1 MPKKLILLNPA
12 GQRSGFLLSKFS
24 TFPPLSLAYVAALT
38 PDNWDIEII
47 DENIEEFK
55 YKEADLLGITSFTTN
70 INRAYKIANIYRKKG
85 IKVILGGIH
94 ASVFPDEAINYVDS
108 VVIGE
113 AELIWRKVID
123 DFEHN
128 QLKQKYVGPIV
139 NLKDHHIVPR
149 RDLFSPVYFWGVI
162 QTSRGCPF
170 NCDFCSVTRYLGKEF
185 RQKRTEDILDELETI
200 DNEYIA
206 ILDDNLV
213 GYGKKSEQ
221 KAVQL
226 FQGMIQRN
234 MKKKW
239 WMQTSI
245 NTGENEDILKY
256 AAKSGCMYA
265 FVGIETTNKESL
277 KKMKKGINLKVG
289 VENYKRIIDRFHKY
303 GIGVLGAFI
312 IGNDFE
318 KKDYY
323 KDLSDFII
331 KAGVD
336 VVQVSI
342 LTPIPGSNLFDRL
355 NAEGRLR
362 FTDFPEDWSKYR
374 FSHVLHEL
382 HETDDDEIYW
392 GNNFIKSK
400 IYSPF
405 IFFYRMM
412 KSFLSLKGLV
422 SFYTV
427 YRMNKAYKKS
437 WQNSHYYQPI
447 RYTLFR

>member
-1 MPKKLILLNPA
+1 MSKKLILINPV

-24 TFPPLSLAYVAALT
+24 IFPPLSLAYVAALT
-38 PDNWDIEII
+38 PENWDVEII

-55 YKEADLLGITSFTTN
+55 YKQADLIGITSFTTN
-70 INRAYKIANIYRKKG
+70 INRAYEIANIYRKNG

-94 ASVFPDEAINYVDS
+94 ASVLPDEAIHHVDS

-113 AELIWRKVID
+113 AELIWGRVVD
-123 DFEHN
+123 DFEQN

-139 NLKDHHIVPR
+139 NLKEHHIIPR
-149 RDLFSPVYFWGVI
+149 RDLFSPEYFWGVI

-170 NCDFCSVTRYLGKEF
+170 NCEFCSVTSYLGKEF
-185 RQKRTEDILDELETI
+185 RQRRTEDIIDELEKI

-206 ILDDNLV
+206 FLDDNLV

-221 KAVQL
+221 KAVKL
-226 FQGMIQRN
+226 FQGMIKRN

-245 NTGENEDILKY
+245 NTGENEEILKY

-265 FVGIETTNKESL
+265 FVGIETISKENL
-277 KKMKKGINLKVG
+277 QKMKKGINLKVG
-289 VENYKRIIDRFHKY
+289 VENYKNIIDRFHKY

-323 KDLSDFII
+323 KDLTNFII
-331 KAGVD
+331 KIGID

-342 LTPIPGSNLFDRL
+342 LTPIPGSNLFNRL
-355 NAEGRLR
+355 NAEGRLK
-362 FTDFPEDWSKYR
+362 FTDFPGDWAKYR
-374 FSHVLHEL
+374 FSHVLHKL
-382 HETDDDEIYW
+382 HGTDDDEIYW
-392 GNNFIKSK
+392 GNNFIKNK

-412 KSFLSLKGLV
+412 NSFLSLKGFV
-422 SFYTV
+422 SFYAV
-427 YRMNKAYKKS
+427 YRMNKTYKRS
-437 WQNSHYYQPI
+437 WQNSHYYQPM
-447 RYTLFR
+447 R

>member
-1 MPKKLILLNPA
+1 MPKKLILINPA

-55 YKEADLLGITSFTTN
+55 YKEADLIGITSFTTN

-94 ASVFPDEAINYVDS
+94 ASVLPDEAINYVDS

-149 RDLFSPVYFWGVI
+149 RDLFSPEYFWGVI

-265 FVGIETTNKESL
+265 FVGIESTSKESL
-277 KKMKKGINLKVG
+277 NKMKKGINLKVG

-303 GIGVLGAFI
+303 GIGVLGAFV

-323 KDLSDFII
+323 KDLSNFII

-342 LTPIPGSNLFDRL
+342 LTPIPGSNLFNRL

-362 FTDFPEDWSKYR
+362 FTDFPEDWIKYR
-374 FSHVLHEL
+374 FSHILHEL
-382 HETDDDEIYW
+382 HGTDDDEIYW

-422 SFYTV
+422 SFYAV